1 MKRLFSIA
9 VLASLLA
16 LPAVTS
22 AWAADKVILVLDWF
36 VNPDH
41 AALVIARDRGL
52 FAKQGL
58 EVELIAPADPNI
70 PLTMVA
76 AGKADVA
83 VSYEPV
89 FEMQKDGGLQLQ
101 RLGVLVSQPLN
112 SLMVLA
118 DGPIKSLADLKGK
131 KIGFSV
137 GGFEEALVG
146 TMLERAGLS
155 AKEVTLVNVN
165 FNLTTALMSGQVDAV
180 IGAYRN
186 FELNELSLEKR
197 TGRAFFVE
205 DNGVPKYDELILVQ
219 QSSSAFAKSDKPKRL
234 LDALR
239 EATAWLKA
247 HPDEAWQIF
256 AKSGKELDNEL
267 NKLAWRDTLP
277 LLADDPAQYD
287 ATRSATFRAFLKAR
301 GLVKN

>member
-1 MKRLFSIA
+1 MKRLLSMA
-9 VLASLLA
+9 LLA
-16 LPAVTS
+16 GLLSLPAH
-22 AWAADKVILVLDWF
+22 AADKVTLVLDWF

-41 AALVIARDRGL
+41 AALVIARDNGF
-52 FAKQGL
+52 FAKHGL

-89 FEMQKDGGLQLQ
+89 MEMQKDAGLPLQ
-101 RLGVLVSQPLN
+101 RLGVLVAQPLN
-112 SLMVLA
+112 SLVVLA
-118 DGPIKSLADLKGK
+118 DGPVKTLADLKGK
-131 KIGFSV
+131 KIGYSV

-146 TMLERAGLS
+146 TMLERAGLTL
-155 AKEVTLVNVN
+155 KDVTLINVN

-180 IGAYRN
+180 IGAFRN

-197 TGRAFFVE
+197 QGRAFFVE
-205 DNGVPKYDELILVQ
+205 DHGVPKYDELILVQ
-219 QSSSAFAKSDKPKRL
+219 QPGGAFAKSDKGKRL

-247 HPDEAWQIF
+247 NPDAAWAIF
-256 AKSGKELDNEL
+256 AKGGKEVANEL
-267 NKLAWRDTLP
+267 NRLAWRDTLP
-277 LLADDPAQYD
+277 LLADDPTQFD
-287 ATRSATFRAFLKAR
+287 AARSTAFRAFLKAR